1 MLTNKK
7 LLFTTA
13 FLAALVGSITTVIL
27 YPAIKSLESKVWERE
42 NAAATRRFVIEKRV
56 ETVQRF
62 HTASTSFKACIEEA
76 TPLATT
82 RKPGESPIYI
92 SKYCS
97 KELDELWNSTTQA
110 NIYFDEENSEVNEE
124 IAKLRK
130 AVGQYIFKAA
140 LSPFRTESYI
150 EKVSQSLDGTENA
163 MLDSTFIY

>member
-7 LLFTTA
+7 LVFTTA

-82 RKPGESPIYI
+82 RKPGESPVYI

-97 KELDELWNSTTQA
+97 KELDELWNATTQA
-110 NIYFDEENSEVNEE
+110 NIYFNEENSEVTEE

-130 AVGQYIFKAA
+130 AVGQYVFKAA
-140 LSPFRTESYI
+140 LSPFRTETYI
-150 EKVSQSLDGTENA
+150 KSVNEYINSTEQLMQDETLA
-163 MLDSTFIY
+163 F